1 MKTVVPDSAYI
12 HLTKEEVLAALEAYD
27 ALFDDE
33 DDDWDDDENADEN
46 LDAADETDEPDAED
60 EDEAEDP
67 IVREV
72 ERLIAAYAAYFDAYC
87 REHGEVPEDALLY
100 KPSTA
105 IEQVAFQIFTEALHD
120 SIMDEDDD

>member
-1 MKTVVPDSAYI
+1 MKTVVPGSEYV
-12 HLTKEEVLAALEAYD
+12 HLTEEEVLAALEAYD

-33 DDDWDDDENADEN
+33 DEDDDWDEDESVDEN
-46 LDAADETDEPDAED
+46 LDEADETD

-72 ERLIAAYAAYFDAYC
+72 ERLIAAYAAYFDGYC
-87 REHGEVPEDALLY
+87 REHGEVPEEALLY

-120 SIMDEDDD
+120 SIMDEDDDE